1 MNRCLERF
9 HVVFPILTIFVLFCS
24 INPLSSQNKRPGIIK
39 EDTIVKFKDRW
50 SFRTNAVGW
59 LLTVPNAAVEFDL
72 TNSVYNKLT
81 LGVEG
86 KYNGYT
92 MHNHL
97 PYNVFNYW
105 EVKPEIRKYWR
116 TEYRPKTGN
125 KPTLRE
131 RLFSKQREKPRYW
144 RAYYMGGYVN
154 AGGYDFKF
162 SDEGIRGEY
171 IGAGLTA
178 GYSVPLYSYK
188 SGAIDL
194 EFGGNIGLM
203 VTKNSGFRLD
213 IENNEYIPTANVK
226 NWHMVPFPV
235 ITDLRVAFVFRFN
248 SIKDK
253 YKRTDYEKIR
263 MREAAKVE
271 KKRQKDSIRV
281 ARHLEDSLQDLRKK
295 FVKDSIKAARLL
307 QDSLED
313 ARKAFVKDSLENVK
327 KLEAAGERK
336 RGKKDDED
344 KSTDNVPLKTEDEN
358 NDALIKKED

>member
-1 MNRCLERF
+1 
-9 HVVFPILTIFVLFCS
+9 
-24 INPLSSQNKRPGIIK
+24 
-39 EDTIVKFKDRW
+39 
-50 SFRTNAVGW
+50 
-59 LLTVPNAAVEFDL
+59 
-72 TNSVYNKLT
+72 
-81 LGVEG
+81 
-86 KYNGYT
+86 
-92 MHNHL
+92 
-97 PYNVFNYW
+97 
-105 EVKPEIRKYWR
+105 
-116 TEYRPKTGN
+116 
-125 KPTLRE
+125 
-131 RLFSKQREKPRYW
+131 
-144 RAYYMGGYVN
+144 
-154 AGGYDFKF
+154 
-162 SDEGIRGEY
+162 
-171 IGAGLTA
+171 
-178 GYSVPLYSYK
+178 
-188 SGAIDL
+188 
-194 EFGGNIGLM
+194 
-203 VTKNSGFRLD
+203 
-213 IENNEYIPTANVK
+213 
-226 NWHMVPFPV
+226 MVPFPV